1 MSKKKKTIEELLEE
15 VVVPEEEQPYPVPT
29 NWRWVRISN
38 FVELERGITFPASA
52 KNFEFNE
59 GLIGC
64 ARTANIQEE
73 FVWTDLI
80 YVDKSYTKRNEK
92 KLVQKNDILMSV
104 ANSYHLVGKV
114 SFISEVKEDI
124 TFGGFLLCIRP
135 KNVDVKFLYYYF
147 RYLFLSGKIQQLATQ
162 TTNIANIN
170 AKKIQSLPIQL
181 PPQNE
186 QKRIAEKVERLL
198 GKIDEA
204 KQLIEEAKETFE
216 LRRAAILDKA
226 FRGELTRKWR
236 EENNSEDI
244 LNYITSLK
252 TITNLKENGDILE
265 PYALP
270 SGWRWA
276 RIGDLFHVQVGSTP
290 SRKNVDYWEG
300 GLPWLSSG
308 EVQFNTINESREH
321 VTDLAVKECRLKLA
335 PKGSILFGM
344 IGEGKTRGQ
353 VALLNLDAFHNQNI
367 ASIWVSNTKI
377 SSLYVYYW
385 LVSQYSKNR
394 QNSAGNNQPAY
405 NKSRVQELLIPIAP
419 IAEIEV
425 IVNQLQRLLESEIN
439 VNKLLSLEET
449 LTDIKQSILSKA
461 FRGELGTN
469 DPSEENAIELLKEVL
484 QEQVK

>member
-1 MSKKKKTIEELLEE
+1 MSKKKKTIEELMEE
-15 VVVPEEEQPYPVPT
+15 ALIPEEEHLYEIPD
-29 NWRWVRISN
+29 NWVWVKLKTIN
-38 FVELERGITFPASA
+38 
-52 KNFEFNE
+52 KN
-59 GLIGC
+59 
-64 ARTANIQEE
+64 
-73 FVWTDLI
+73 
-80 YVDKSYTKRNEK
+80 KKRNIEPNKFSDETFELYSVPSYPEK
-92 KLVQKNDILMSV
+92 SPEIVKGEEIGSSKQLVNNNEVLLCKINPRINRVWKVYD
-104 ANSYHLVGKV
+104 NTGKYRQLASTEWIV
-114 SFISEVKEDI
+114 ISENRVVYPNYLLYLLKS
-124 TFGGFLLCIRP
+124 TYFRKLLTSNVSGVGGSLTRARP
-135 KNVDVKFLYYYF
+135 KEVENYP
-147 RYLFLSGKIQQLATQ
+147 
-162 TTNIANIN
+162 IAI
-170 AKKIQSLPIQL
+170 
-181 PPQNE
+181 PPFNE

-198 GKIDEA
+198 NKIDEA

-236 EENNSEDI
+236 RENNSEDI

-252 TITNLKENGDILE
+252 TITNLKKNGDILE